1 MFSSDHKIADLVKLV
16 HETRDYVNQR
26 LEVARFDLTAKLVA
40 LLSALCLGVV
50 LLIIVAA
57 FLLFLSFSLVEVLDG
72 IVRSRAAAYLIV
84 GIIYLLLA
92 LVCYLLRKP
101 LIYDTMANFIG
112 RMFLDGHPKEKE
124 EEA

>member
-26 LEVARFDLTAKLVA
+26 LEVGRFDLTAKLIA

-57 FLLFLSFSLVEVLDG
+57 CLLFLSLSLVEVLDG
-72 IVRSRAAAYLIV
+72 VVRSRAAAYLIV
-84 GIIYLLLA
+84 GALYLLLA
-92 LVCYLLRKP
+92 LLCYVLRKP

-112 RMFLDGHPKEKE
+112 HLFLDGHPKEKE
-124 EEA
+124 EKA

>member
-26 LEVARFDLTAKLVA
+26 LEVGRFDLTAKLIA

-57 FLLFLSFSLVEVLDG
+57 CLLFLSLSLVEVLDG
-72 IVRSRAAAYLIV
+72 VVRSRAAAYLIV
-84 GIIYLLLA
+84 GALYLLLA
-92 LVCYLLRKP
+92 LLCYVLRKQ

-112 RMFLDGHPKEKE
+112 HLFLDGHPKEKE

>member
-16 HETRDYVNQR
+16 HETRGYVNQR
-26 LEVARFDLTAKLVA
+26 LEVGRFDLTAKLIA

-57 FLLFLSFSLVEVLDG
+57 CLLFLSLSLVEVLDG
-72 IVRSRAAAYLIV
+72 VVRSRAAAYLIV
-84 GIIYLLLA
+84 GALYLLLA
-92 LVCYLLRKP
+92 LLCYVLRKP

-112 RMFLDGHPKEKE
+112 HLFLDGHPKEKE

>member
-26 LEVARFDLTAKLVA
+26 LEVGRFDLTAKLIA

-57 FLLFLSFSLVEVLDG
+57 CLLFLSLSLVEVL
-72 IVRSRAAAYLIV
+72 VSHTN
-84 GIIYLLLA
+84 IIFPA
-92 LVCYLLRKP
+92 
-101 LIYDTMANFIG
+101 
-112 RMFLDGHPKEKE
+112 
-124 EEA
+124 